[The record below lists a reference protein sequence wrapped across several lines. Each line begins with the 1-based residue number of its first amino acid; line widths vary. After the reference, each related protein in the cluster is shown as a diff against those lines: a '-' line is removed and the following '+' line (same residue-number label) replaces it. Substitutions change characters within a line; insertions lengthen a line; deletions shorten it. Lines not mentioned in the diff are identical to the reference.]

1 MSQEKVAHKLTYYIS
16 DTYRSRGFFC
26 VVFLILT
33 VITQLFSFSQNMGLL
48 FALLVYFWGGGL
60 FIVGAIKEFFKLY
73 IGFNALLSL
82 WGFFVLWF
90 GISGVLQEGNTSNN
104 WAFVDLAFTLMLA
117 NFIKAKDVG
126 YLKNSFK
133 FMESL
138 DNFISPSCILVLGEG
153 VYKKVFCEEI
163 KIGDT
168 ILLKNSHRL
177 AFDGRIV
184 KGSTLFDENLLTG
197 NITLASKQ
205 AGDKVLA
212 GSINKGKD
220 VEIQVL
226 SSKKTSHI
234 ARVLDAVKQSE
245 NRKLIRVSNLEK
257 TALVFLI
264 STVLIAA
271 FLTYLSLY
279 KYSGNN
285 YYFYVLSN
293 ICLFMMIVSPVS
305 YMFSIILPWYYLSK
319 ITCKGKIKINDI
331 TVLERANNSSKVFID
346 KTGTL
351 TTGHLQ
357 VAEIVPAKDVTEETL
372 MKAALSTQQ
381 NAQNIFA
388 FALKEWG
395 IKNKMTP
402 LRISSLELHPSY
414 GALVRSGED
423 TYLAG
428 RRTWLESK
436 GITVPMPEEEV
447 KKTVFYVA
455 KNNTFLGCIY
465 FTDRLRANA
474 ASTVKYLLGLNKRV
488 CLLSGDNTLA
498 ISAAAKRAGIKE
510 YFGNMYPTDKS
521 AKINADQNLGESI
534 TMIGDGFNDILA
546 LLQADAS
553 LAFVPTNNLFTSWV
567 DVIIKGK
574 DFTLVKHIFELYNK
588 GWFAVRLNLFL
599 SILLA
604 LFCYVLVLNN
614 SIDIC
619 LIILGFL
626 ALNIFL
632 IFLNSLRLKYE

>member
-1 MSQEKVAHKLTYYIS
+1 MSQEQAANKLTYYMP

-26 VVFLILT
+26 LIFLVLT
-33 VITQLFSFSQNMGLL
+33 VITQLFSFSQNIGLF
-48 FALLVYFWGGGL
+48 FALIVYFWGGGL
-60 FIVGAIKEFFKLY
+60 FVIGAVKELLRLY
-73 IGFNALLSL
+73 IGFNAFLSF
-82 WGFFVLWF
+82 WGFIIVWF
-90 GISGVLQEGNTSNN
+90 GIFGILQGNTSNN
-104 WAFVDLAFTLMLA
+104 NWVFAELAFTLMFA

-126 YLKNSFK
+126 YLKSSFK
-133 FMESL
+133 FVESL
-138 DNFISPSCILVLGEG
+138 DNFISPSCILVTSEG
-153 VYKKVFCEEI
+153 YKKVFCEEI
-163 KIGDT
+163 KIGNI

-177 AFDGRIV
+177 AFDGEIV

-205 AGDKVLA
+205 VGDKVLA

-220 VEIQVL
+220 VEIKVL

-234 ARVLDAVKQSE
+234 AGVLDAVKQSE
-245 NRKLIRVSNLEK
+245 NRKLVKISNLERP
-257 TALVFLI
+257 ALVFLI
-264 STVLIAA
+264 ITFLIATVLGLI
-271 FLTYLSLY
+271 SVY
-279 KYSGNN
+279 KCSDNN
-285 YYFYVLSN
+285 YHTYVLSS
-293 ICLFMMIVSPVS
+293 ICLCMMMISPVS
-305 YMFSIILPWYYLSK
+305 YMFSVILPWHYLSK
-319 ITCKGKIKINDI
+319 VTCKGKIKINDV
-331 TVLERANNSSKVFID
+331 TVLERVNDSSKVFID

-357 VAEIVPAKDVTEETL
+357 VAEIMPAKGVDEETL

-395 IKNKMTP
+395 IKNKMVP
-402 LRISSLELHPSY
+402 LKISSLELHPSY

-436 GITVPMPEEEV
+436 GIEVPMPEEEV
-447 KKTVFYVA
+447 RKTVFYVA
-455 KNNTFLGCIY
+455 KNTTFLGCIY

-474 ASTVKYLLGLNKRV
+474 AATVKYLLGLNKRV

-498 ISAAAKRAGIKE
+498 ISAAARRAGIKE
-510 YFGNMYPTDKS
+510 YYGNMYPTDKS
-521 AKINADQNLGESI
+521 AKINADQNVGETI

-574 DFTLVKHIFELYNK
+574 DFTLVKRIFELYDK
-588 GWFAVRLNLFL
+588 GKFAVRLNLLL
-599 SILLA
+599 SILIS
-604 LFCYVLVLNN
+604 LFCYSFVLNN
-614 SIDIC
+614 TADIC
-619 LIILGFL
+619 LVICGFFV
-626 ALNIFL
+626 LNIFL

>member
-1 MSQEKVAHKLTYYIS
+1 MSQEQVARKLTYYMS
-16 DTYRSRGFFC
+16 DAYRFRGFFC
-26 VVFLILT
+26 LVFLILT
-33 VITQLFSFSQNMGLL
+33 IITQLFSFSQNMGLL

-60 FIVGAIKEFFKLY
+60 FIIGAIKELFRLY
-73 IGFNALLSL
+73 IGFNAFLSF
-82 WGFFVLWF
+82 WGCFVLWF
-90 GISGVLQEGNTSNN
+90 GIYGILQNNTVNN
-104 WAFVDLAFTLMLA
+104 SWAFANLAFTLMLA
-117 NFIKAKDVG
+117 NFIKAQDVG
-126 YLKNSFK
+126 YLKNSFR
-133 FMESL
+133 FVESL
-138 DNFISPSCILVLGEG
+138 DNFISPSCILVTDEG
-153 VYKKVFCEEI
+153 YKKVFCEEI
-163 KIGDT
+163 KIGNI

-177 AFDGRIV
+177 AFDGEIV

-205 AGDKVLA
+205 VGDQVLA

-220 VEIQVL
+220 VEIRVL

-257 TALVFLI
+257 TARIFLI
-264 STVLIAA
+264 CTFLIAVLLS
-271 FLTYLSLY
+271 FLSTYKCSD
-279 KYSGNN
+279 NN
-285 YYFYVLSN
+285 CHLHILSN
-293 ICLFMMIVSPVS
+293 ICLFMMIVSPAS
-305 YMFSIILPWYYLSK
+305 YMFSIILPWHYLSK
-319 ITCKGKIKINDI
+319 ITCKGKIKINDV
-331 TVLERANNSSKVFID
+331 TVLERINDSSKVFID

-357 VAEIVPAKDVTEETL
+357 VAEIVPAKGIAEEVL

-395 IKNKMTP
+395 IKNKMIP
-402 LRISSLELHPSY
+402 LKISSLELHPSY

-436 GITVPMPEEEV
+436 GIEVPMPEEEV
-447 KKTVFYVA
+447 RKTVFYVA

-474 ASTVKYLLGLNKRV
+474 AATVKYLLGLNKRV

-498 ISAAAKRAGIKE
+498 ISAAARRAGIKE
-510 YFGNMYPTDKS
+510 YYGNMYPTDKS
-521 AKINADQNLGESI
+521 AKINADQNVGETI

-574 DFTLVKHIFELYNK
+574 DFTLVKRIFELYNR
-588 GWFAVRLNLFL
+588 GWFAVRLNLLL
-599 SILLA
+599 SILIA
-604 LFCYVLVLNN
+604 LLCYSFILNN
-614 SIDIC
+614 PIDIC
-619 LIILGFL
+619 LIVFGFF
-626 ALNIFL
+626 ALNVFL